1 MSLTLR
7 RRRLGVWLAAVAVLA
22 SITVSPAALASN
34 DAPANETQAN
44 EAQANET
51 QANDARRA
59 ANWIAAEYA
68 ADDSQFEAFLPGVL
82 ADIVYALAVAG
93 TNQNVANAATDQLAA
108 SAAGYIGAPG
118 ALRPGAAGKVVLTA
132 VVQRRD
138 PATFVPGRNVEAEL
152 RAAMGSGATAG
163 RFADDTFNQSL
174 AILGLAASD
183 GGVPGAAATWLV
195 SKQCPAGDFTYAGT
209 CPGGDDQDTTALAAQ
224 ALFAAGRNAAAAKAV
239 NWLAAQQNPDGSFG
253 SYGANANTTGVA
265 AQALRAGGKVA
276 AADKAAGFIATKLQF
291 AAGAG
296 GGDAGGIRWMATD
309 TEANGFA
316 TIQGILAYGAPRLD
330 QLLAPDLSFTDVPAG
345 STFAADVEW
354 LVAAGITR
362 GCNPPAND
370 QFCPKDPVSRGQMS
384 AFLVRALDLKAVG
397 DVSFVDTVGHVFETD
412 IEKLATARVTRG
424 CNPPL
429 NDRFCPSRSVTR
441 AQMAA
446 FVVRALDLKAVG
458 DVSFVDTTG
467 SIFETDIKKLATA
480 GITYGCNPPAND
492 RFCPDRP
499 VTREQM
505 AAFLRRALG

>member
-7 RRRLGVWLAAVAVLA
+7 RPRLGSLLAAVAVLA
-22 SITVSPAALASN
+22 SIAVSAPAALA
-34 DAPANETQAN
+34 T
-44 EAQANET
+44 AQVDDR
-51 QANDARRA
+51 ANDARRA
-59 ANWIAAEYA
+59 ANWIGAEYV

-82 ADIVYALAVAG
+82 ADIVYALAVPG
-93 TNQNVANAATDQLAA
+93 TNQNVANAAADQLAA
-108 SAAGYIGAPG
+108 SAGGYIGAPD
-118 ALRPGAAGKVVLTA
+118 ALRPGAAGKVLLTA

-152 RAAMGSGATAG
+152 RAAMGSGANAG
-163 RFADDTFNQSL
+163 RFADDNFNQSL

-183 GGVPGAAATWLV
+183 GGVPAAAATWLV
-195 SKQCPAGDFTYAGT
+195 SKQCPAGDFTYSGT

-265 AQALRAGGKVA
+265 AQALRTGGKTA
-276 AADKAAGFIATKLQF
+276 AADQAAAFIATELQF
-291 AAGAG
+291 AGSGTGNRG
-296 GGDAGGIRWMATD
+296 GMRWMVTD

-330 QLLAPDLSFTDVPAG
+330 LLLAPDLSFADVPPG
-345 STFAADVEW
+345 STFAADVNW

-370 QFCPKDPVSRGQMS
+370 EFCPKDPVSRGQMS
-384 AFLVRALDLKAVG
+384 AFLVRGLGLSAVG
-397 DVSFVDTVGHVFETD
+397 DVSFVDTAGNVFETD
-412 IEKLATARVTRG
+412 IEKLATARITRG

-446 FVVRALDLKAVG
+446 FLVRALDLKAVG

-467 SIFETDIKKLATA
+467 SVFETDIKKLATA
-480 GITYGCNPPAND
+480 RITFGCNPPAND